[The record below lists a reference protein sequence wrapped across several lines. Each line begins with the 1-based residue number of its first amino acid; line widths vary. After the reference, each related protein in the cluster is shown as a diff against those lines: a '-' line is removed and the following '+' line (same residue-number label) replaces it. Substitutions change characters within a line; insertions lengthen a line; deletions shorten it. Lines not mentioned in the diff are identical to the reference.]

1 MTIRHYKH
9 SILAIAAT
17 LLAACATYPQ
27 FPPGT
32 ACTTA
37 AFSVSDQF
45 DGARRGA
52 CTVVSEKH
60 VRLQIVPEDEPP
72 INDSPWFAFRVD
84 PVAPGTVRI
93 TLDYDGGH
101 HRYIPKLSLDG
112 RTWLPLG
119 DHRVRVS
126 RSGRSATLTI
136 DVADRPFFVAAQEL
150 LTPAVY
156 DAWIESI
163 ASSGNASAS
172 LLGHSLEK
180 RPIHRLDANDAS
192 PDVLLV
198 VGRQHPPEV
207 SGAIAFMAF
216 AETLFGDST
225 LATRF
230 RERFR
235 IIAVPLM
242 NPDGVVAGHWRH
254 NVGGVDLNRDWGPFT
269 QPETQLIRD
278 LLDTLDASGAR
289 ISLFLDFHSTNRNVF
304 YTQND
309 EFPTDPP
316 NFMADWLQRADARI
330 DDYEFGN
337 DANPVSGQA
346 NSKNYM
352 YKRYGIPTATY
363 EVGDET
369 DRAATRNAAKIFA
382 EELMIML
389 LETGYSE

>member
-1 MTIRHYKH
+1 MRQCKRYI
-9 SILAIAAT
+9 IVIAAL
-17 LLAACATYPQ
+17 LLAACAAHPQ
-27 FPPGT
+27 FPPGS
-32 ACTTA
+32 ACTTG

-45 DGARRGA
+45 HGARRGT
-52 CTVVSEKH
+52 CTVVSDER
-60 VRLQIVPEDEPP
+60 VRLQILPEDEPP
-72 INDSPWFAFRVD
+72 INDSPWFAFRID
-84 PVAPGTVRI
+84 PVVPGTVRI

-101 HRYIPKLSLDG
+101 HRYIPKLSFDG
-112 RTWLPLG
+112 RNWLPLG
-119 DHRVRVS
+119 EQRIRAS
-126 RSGRSATLTI
+126 RSGRRATLTI
-136 DVADRPFFVAAQEL
+136 DVADRPVFVAAQEL

-156 DAWIESI
+156 DAWIDSI
-163 ASSGNASAS
+163 MNSGNASAA
-172 LLGHSLEK
+172 LLGHSLQG
-180 RPIHRLDANDAS
+180 RPIHRLDANEAS
-192 PDVLLV
+192 PDVLLI

-207 SGAIAFMAF
+207 SGAVAFMAF
-216 AETLFGDST
+216 AETLFGDSV

-235 IIAVPLM
+235 IIAVPLL

-278 LLDTLDASGAR
+278 LLDSLEAEGAR
-289 ISLFLDFHSTNRNVF
+289 VRLFLDFHSTNRNVF

-330 DDYEFGN
+330 DDYDFDN
-337 DANPVSGQA
+337 DANPVSEQA

-352 YKRYGIPTATY
+352 FKRYGIPTATY

-369 DRAATRNAAKIFA
+369 DRAATRNAATIFA

-389 LETGYSE
+389 LEAGYSE